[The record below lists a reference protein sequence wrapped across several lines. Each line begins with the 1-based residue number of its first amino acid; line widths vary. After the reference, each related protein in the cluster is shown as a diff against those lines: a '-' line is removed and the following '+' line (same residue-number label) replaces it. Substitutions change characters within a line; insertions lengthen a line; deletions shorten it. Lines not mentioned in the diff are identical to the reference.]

1 MKKVTIKVE
10 GMQYHGCEN
19 RIINALKIAKLA
31 KNVTANFETGVVEI
45 EAKDDMDLNQ
55 IKEKIDDL
63 GFSVINK

>member
-1 MKKVTIKVE
+1 MKKVTLKVG
-10 GMQYHGCEN
+10 GMECHGCEN

-45 EAKDDMDLNQ
+45 EVKDDVDLNQ

-63 GFSVINK
+63 GFTVITK

>member
-1 MKKVTIKVE
+1 MKKVTLKVE
-10 GMQYHGCEN
+10 GMQCHGCEN

>member
-1 MKKVTIKVE
+1 MKKVTLKVE
-10 GMQYHGCEN
+10 GMECHGCEN
-19 RIINALKIAKLA
+19 RIINALKNSKLA
-31 KNVTANFETGVVEI
+31 ENVTANFETGVVEI